1 MEAKKK
7 YTFKQFIAALD
18 SREFDTLDHNS
29 IETTKS
35 FIQKINDLDFVHTES
50 SINDK
55 TIRGCDLCKLQNYLE
70 EYRLYYFD
78 EAYYRKEYLGE

>member
-7 YTFKQFIAALD
+7 YTFKQFIAALG
-18 SREFDTLDHNS
+18 SREFDNIDPNA

-35 FIQKINDLDFVHTES
+35 FIQKINDLDFVHAED
-50 SINDK
+50 SIKDK
-55 TIRGCDLCKLQNYLE
+55 TIAGCDLCKLQNYLE

>member
-7 YTFKQFIAALD
+7 YTFKQFIAALS
-18 SREFDTLDHNS
+18 SRDFDELDRNA
-29 IETTKS
+29 IEVTKS
-35 FIQKINDLDFVHTES
+35 YFQQLNDLDFVHTEL
-50 SINDK
+50 SIKDK
-55 TIRGCDLCKLQNYLE
+55 TINGCHLCKFQNYLE